1 MEVKCITVTV
11 SITLFCCAIFPFVT
25 YLKSSLSINFN
36 SSFIIFNRSAVVV
49 ICVDGTYHKYV
60 FKPDGG
66 CVREAFDQY
75 LDLGDSMEM

>member
-1 MEVKCITVTV
+1 MNLAVQQTQI
-11 SITLFCCAIFPFVT
+11 PFVHVFIHIYKDLWLFFT
-25 YLKSSLSINFN
+25 ITSLYCIY
-36 SSFIIFNRSAVVV
+36 RSAVVV